1 MHISNAFNS
10 PLFVTWNKKNTNKYY
25 LRGCIGTFSPQSLH
39 KALASYAITS
49 AFKDTRFDP
58 VHVSELEHLKCSVSI
73 LVHFE
78 DAEHIYD
85 WEIGK
90 HGIRISFEDPR
101 SERELGATYLPE
113 VCAEQGWTKQ
123 ECLESLY
130 RKAGYSRR
138 ITQELMESTTLER
151 YQSSKC
157 HMTYDEYAQKFAIT
171 D

>member
-1 MHISNAFNS
+1 
-10 PLFVTWNKKNTNKYY
+10 

-39 KALASYAITS
+39 KALSSYAITS
-49 AFKDTRFDP
+49 ACRDTRFEP
-58 VHVSELEHLKCSVSI
+58 VRSSELRNLKCSVSL
-73 LVHFE
+73 LVNFE

-101 SERELGATYLPE
+101 TGQELGATYLPE
-113 VCAEQGWTKQ
+113 VCADQGWTKE

-130 RKAGYSRR
+130 RKAGYNRA
-138 ITQELMESTTLER
+138 ITRELMQSTTLER

-157 HMTYDEYAQKFAIT
+157 HLTYDEYVEKFAYS